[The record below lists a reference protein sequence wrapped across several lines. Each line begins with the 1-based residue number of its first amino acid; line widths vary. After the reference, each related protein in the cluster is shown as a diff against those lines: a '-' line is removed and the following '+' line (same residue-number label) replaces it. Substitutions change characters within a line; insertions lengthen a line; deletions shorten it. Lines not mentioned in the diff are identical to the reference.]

1 MTTTAK
7 AAQNGHGGARD
18 GAGRKPKALIYASE
32 IATAE
37 QRIVSAMPELIDSLI
52 DSAKCG
58 DTGAARYLLDR
69 VLGRVQ
75 LQAAP
80 LATDTAIPFDESDFE
95 REQNKKA
102 WRDGLDT
109 W

>member
-1 MTTTAK
+1 MLTTAK

-18 GAGRKPKALIYASE
+18 GSGRKPKALTYASE
-32 IATAE
+32 IAMAE

-80 LATDTAIPFDESDFE
+80 LAENTAIPFDESDFE
-95 REQNKKA
+95 RAESKRA
-102 WRDGLDT
+102 WRNATDT

>member
-80 LATDTAIPFDESDFE
+80 IAENTAIPFNESDFE
-95 REQNKKA
+95 RAESKKEFCERMDA
-102 WRDGLDT
+102 W
-109 W
+109 